1 MPHVTTFRF
10 KALPGKRADA
20 VSLFEKWAKEEQ
32 SQATGV
38 LEYSVIASN
47 DDADEC
53 LAYVCFDTTE
63 NYKKNS
69 DRPAQGAWY
78 QELRAM
84 IQDDPEWFN
93 GTVAIA
99 ADSIG

>member
-69 DRPAQGAWY
+69 DRLPK
-78 QELRAM
+78 E
-84 IQDDPEWFN
+84 P
-93 GTVAIA
+93 GTRNSVQ
-99 ADSIG
+99 